1 MDAAALRDGER
12 ATQGRRTAPE
22 EPEPVPGARHAS
34 EDLEAQLAQWTEA
47 AAQQELRAGLAQH
60 SPKLGLVGAVAA
72 EE

>member
-1 MDAAALRDGER
+1 MAAAALGDGER

-34 EDLEAQLAQWTEA
+34 EDLEAQLAQWAEA
-47 AAQQELRAGLAQH
+47 AAQPELRAGLAQR
-60 SPKLGLVGAVAA
+60 SPQLRLVGAVAA